1 MADKVEEM
9 KEGEKE
15 DAPKDENVDPDD
27 ASKLDENL
35 FKEQENQNNVIE
47 TSAEQEFQCT
57 HPKSKNGHIVY

>member
-15 DAPKDENVDPDD
+15 DAPNKEAENVDPDD

-47 TSAEQEFQCT
+47 TSAE
-57 HPKSKNGHIVY
+57 

>member
-15 DAPKDENVDPDD
+15 DAPNTGKDAENVDPDD

-35 FKEQENQNNVIE
+35 FKEQEN
-47 TSAEQEFQCT
+47 
-57 HPKSKNGHIVY
+57 

>member
-15 DAPKDENVDPDD
+15 DAPNDNKEADNVDPDD

-47 TSAEQEFQCT
+47 TTAE
-57 HPKSKNGHIVY
+57 

>member
-15 DAPKDENVDPDD
+15 DAPTEMKDAENVDPDD

-35 FKEQENQNNVIE
+35 FKEQ
-47 TSAEQEFQCT
+47 
-57 HPKSKNGHIVY
+57 